1 MLLLTRSSLETLR
14 DQLDELMP
22 ESISV
27 VVTCHN
33 LENYIGLAIESVLK
47 QDFRGPVEVVVID
60 DCSTDRSAEIIKLY
74 GNVRYLRPDRNLG
87 VLMASVLGLE
97 STTGELVFFL
107 DGDDVWESSKLSAV
121 VERFSADARLA
132 LVTHD
137 LKYID
142 SSGHLLDRKSRPAE
156 VMAAVPSS
164 RADAVTRD
172 GILLHSDYVW
182 LGSAYAVHRTL
193 GNLKE
198 FCTFAKGL
206 PDPFNTYQ
214 DWPLAFW
221 VASQPEVSCG
231 YVNRKLFGYRLHGS
245 NHSGDATSVPK
256 AVRNVRR
263 ARNTM
268 QAICVIAEQFNAD
281 ARVHEVTNRKLRFYV
296 YMDDLY
302 TGHRWRAAR
311 GLLVSLP
318 YLLTGTSSFWKEMA
332 RFVAVQLLG
341 VERFIGLPRA
351 KKSSIST

>member
-1 MLLLTRSSLETLR
+1 MLISVIITCYNLDRYIADAIDSIITQDYDSSLYE
-14 DQLDELMP
+14 
-22 ESISV
+22 IIV
-27 VVTCHN
+27 V
-33 LENYIGLAIESVLK
+33 
-47 QDFRGPVEVVVID
+47 D
-60 DCSTDRSAEIIKLY
+60 DCSTDRSAEIIKSY
-74 GNVRYLRPDRNLG
+74 GNVRYLRPERNLG
-87 VLMASVLGLE
+87 VLVATVLGLE

-107 DGDDVWESSKLSAV
+107 DGDDVWEPSKLSKV
-121 VERFSADARLA
+121 VERFRADPRLA
-132 LVTHD
+132 LMTHD
-137 LKYID
+137 LNYID
-142 SSGHLLDRKSRPAE
+142 GSGHLLDRKSRPEE
-156 VMAAVPSS
+156 VMAAIPSS
-164 RADAVTRD
+164 QEDAVTRD

-198 FCTFAKGL
+198 FCTFAKEL

-221 VASQPEVSCG
+221 VASQPGVNCG
-231 YVNRKLFGYRLHGS
+231 YVDRKLFSYRLHGA

-268 QAICVIAEQFNAD
+268 QAISVIADQFNAD

-302 TGHRWRAAR
+302 SGHRWRAAK

-332 RFVAVQLLG
+332 RFVGVQLLG
-341 VERFIGLPRA
+341 VERFIGLASA
-351 KKSSIST
+351 KKSSVST